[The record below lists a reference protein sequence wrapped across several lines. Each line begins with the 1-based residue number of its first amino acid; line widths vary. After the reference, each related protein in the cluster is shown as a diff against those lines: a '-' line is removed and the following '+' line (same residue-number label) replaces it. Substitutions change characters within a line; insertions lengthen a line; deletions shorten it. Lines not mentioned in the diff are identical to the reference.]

1 MNNKYMKNLIIF
13 FGACTL
19 LMSCSSG
26 KGGEKQAQLDK
37 LKKQE
42 VEIMEKIKTLE
53 KEISVEGKG
62 GENDKVKMVAVT
74 TLEMKPFKHFIE
86 IQGKVD
92 AIENINVSPK
102 MAGLVMKINV
112 KEGDEVKAGM
122 VLAELDDQLI
132 RQGMEE
138 LKSSMSLSTTIY
150 ERQKNLWDRK
160 IGSEVQF
167 LTAKNQKENLER
179 KLETMQEQLDMCK
192 IKAPFNGAVDLVSLR
207 VGQSIMPGM
216 PSIRIVNLSKLKA
229 KADVAEAYASKV
241 KVGNDVVVVFPDL
254 NKEIKAKISF
264 VGTVIDPLNRTFGV
278 EVKLDSNVPDYH
290 PNMITV
296 LKIIDYTK
304 DSTLIVPIN
313 VVQNSEEGRY
323 LFIAVNE
330 NGKTVAKKKMVS
342 VGLSYEGETE
352 ITNGL
357 NSSDQ
362 VITTG
367 YQDLNNGEF
376 LKF

>member
-1 MNNKYMKNLIIF
+1 MKNLIIF